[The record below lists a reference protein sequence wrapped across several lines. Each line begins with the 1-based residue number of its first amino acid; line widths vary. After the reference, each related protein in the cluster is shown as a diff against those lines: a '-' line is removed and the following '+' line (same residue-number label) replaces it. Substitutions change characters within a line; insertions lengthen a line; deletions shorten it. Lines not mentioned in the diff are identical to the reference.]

1 MSWMNLKKY
10 LLGLILLFIPT
21 ILMAA
26 VPDWKI
32 IPKESS
38 LKFTATQNG
47 APVSGQFKSF
57 DAEIHFDPD
66 KLDESK
72 VKITVHLASL
82 ATGYKDLTDTLITP
96 SWFDIKAFPQ
106 AIFEASHFS
115 KLDKDKYQADGT
127 LTIRDKSAP
136 VTLTFTADQSQKDK
150 VIVKGNT
157 TLNRSTFGVGQGEWS
172 STKEIKDPVEVNFT
186 VAAMKN

>member
-1 MSWMNLKKY
+1 MSRSRLKKS
-10 LLGLILLFIPT
+10 LFGLVILFTPLFV
-21 ILMAA
+21 MAA

-72 VKITVHLASL
+72 IKITVQLTSL
-82 ATGYKDLTDTLITP
+82 TTPYKDLTDTLITP
-96 SWFDIKAFPQ
+96 SWFDAKAFPQ

-136 VTLTFTADQSQKDK
+136 VTLIFTADQSQKDK
-150 VIVKGNT
+150 AIVKGNT
-157 TLNRSTFGVGQGEWS
+157 TINRSTFGVGQGEWS
-172 STKEIKDPVEVNFT
+172 STKEIKDPVEVNFVVT
-186 VAAMKN
+186 AEKK